1 MFALRLPLLCLS
13 LPLLAQAPFTIIGV
27 ERKGL
32 PPYEE
37 NSRVYRLDGG
47 ETRGLKMGDRLSV
60 RRVGEGTF
68 ALLRIVELK
77 AEWALGVV
85 DPPTGGAPMK
95 GDLALKAELEPIP
108 SLPSLRNPDL
118 PMPKGPTATSVLA
131 PPQEGLIWFL
141 PQSSEL
147 SPAGVAKVMGWVEA
161 WGKSGRWCI
170 QVGEAPGADDRR
182 RKARAQAMLD
192 ALHAQGISDVAV
204 EFPSRTAEGPHHPV
218 WVQHR
223 D

>member
-1 MFALRLPLLCLS
+1 MRAMRALLLCFGLPLG
-13 LPLLAQAPFTIIGV
+13 AQAPFTIVAV

-47 ETRGLKMGDRLSV
+47 ETRGLKLGDRLSV
-60 RRVGEGTF
+60 RRTGEGAF

-95 GDLALKAELEPIP
+95 GDLALKAELEAIP
-108 SLPSLRNPDL
+108 PLPVLRNPDL
-118 PMPKGPTATSVLA
+118 PMPKGPTSTGVEA
-131 PPQEGLIWFL
+131 PPQEGLLWFL
-141 PQSSEL
+141 PQSTEL

-161 WGKSGRWCI
+161 WGKDGRWCI
-170 QVGEAPGADDRR
+170 QVGAAAGADERR
-182 RKARAQAMLD
+182 RKARAQAVVE
-192 ALHAQGISDVAV
+192 ALHSLGIAEAAV
-204 EFPSRTAEGPHHPV
+204 ELTARTAEGPHHPV
-218 WVQHR
+218 WVQRR